1 MSTHLTPASAV
12 VFNESSAALN
22 FIMINRDQFTIRE
35 FMALIHI
42 ETNTSQNLLAAIYSE
57 AADRSRSKVIIEIEA
72 KLKKKE
78 AQRRLDAERLKIKKG
93 LILSYSNP
101 IASGSP
107 AAFPVPAM
115 GSVTT
120 PGGSTT
126 VPNYSFNSHLLNP
139 VSSPFVPTVN
149 PASTVWGSKNNSTY
163 NTPAGSNAASPVPGS
178 TPAVPAAPG
187 SAAFKTEWDE
197 MKSIVL

>member
-57 AADRSRSKVIIEIEA
+57 AADRSRSKVLIEIEA
-72 KLKKKE
+72 KLKKQE
-78 AQRRLDAERLKIKKG
+78 AQRRLDAERLKIKKS

-149 PASTVWGSKNNSTY
+149 QRQQFGVARTT
-163 NTPAGSNAASPVPGS
+163 
-178 TPAVPAAPG
+178 APTTRQRVQMLHRRCLG
-187 SAAFKTEWDE
+187 LPQQYRPRQDQLHSRRNG
-197 MKSIVL
+197 MK